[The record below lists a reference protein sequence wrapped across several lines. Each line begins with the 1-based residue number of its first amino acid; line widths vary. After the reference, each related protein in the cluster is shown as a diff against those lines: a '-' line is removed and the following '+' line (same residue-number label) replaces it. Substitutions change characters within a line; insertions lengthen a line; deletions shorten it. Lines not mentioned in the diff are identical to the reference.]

1 LRPDFLAA
9 RASHFR
15 EPIDRKAHRVSR
27 YHHLQLASIKA
38 YICFA
43 QTDRPLAAAMAN
55 QGEASNYYGGNNGYQ
70 MNQPP
75 PQQQGYGYGAPQQNG
90 YGPPSGP
97 PPQQHNYGGGMPPP
111 PNYGQQYNGDQKP
124 QFEEAFKIEKPKW
137 NDLWAGILFI
147 LVCAGYVAV
156 SAISIQ
162 GYAAT
167 KGFNGGG
174 IYDSNNQFGLTTNT
188 IVLFM
193 FCLGVAL
200 VLGYGYVWLA
210 RSK

>member
-1 LRPDFLAA
+1 
-9 RASHFR
+9 
-15 EPIDRKAHRVSR
+15 
-27 YHHLQLASIKA
+27 
-38 YICFA
+38 
-43 QTDRPLAAAMAN
+43 MAN
-55 QGEASNYYGGNNGYQ
+55 QGEASQYYQGNNNNNNYQ
-70 MNQPP
+70 MNQP
-75 PQQQGYGYGAPQQNG
+75 PQQQGYGYGAPQQQQNG

-97 PPQQHNYGGGMPPP
+97 PPQQQHYGGGGGGGMPPP
-111 PNYGQQYNGDQKP
+111 PNYGQQYGADQKP

-147 LVCAGYVAV
+147 IVCAGYVVV

-174 IYDSNNQFGLTTNT
+174 IYDSGNEFGLTTNT
-188 IVLFM
+188 IVLFA
-193 FCLGVAL
+193 FCLGVAM

>member
-1 LRPDFLAA
+1 
-9 RASHFR
+9 
-15 EPIDRKAHRVSR
+15 
-27 YHHLQLASIKA
+27 
-38 YICFA
+38 
-43 QTDRPLAAAMAN
+43 MAN

>member
-1 LRPDFLAA
+1 
-9 RASHFR
+9 
-15 EPIDRKAHRVSR
+15 
-27 YHHLQLASIKA
+27 
-38 YICFA
+38 
-43 QTDRPLAAAMAN
+43 MAN
-55 QGEASNYYGGNNGYQ
+55 QGEASQYYGGNNGYQ
-70 MNQPP
+70 MNQPSP
-75 PQQQGYGYGAPQQNG
+75 PQQQGYGYGAPQQQGG

-97 PPQQHNYGGGMPPP
+97 PPQQQHYGGNGMPPP
-111 PNYGQQYNGDQKP
+111 PNYGQQYGADQKP

-174 IYDSNNQFGLTTNT
+174 IYDSGNEFGLTTNT
-188 IVLFM
+188 IVLFA
-193 FCLGVAL
+193 FCLLVAL
-200 VLGYGYVWLA
+200 VLGYAYVWVA

>member
-1 LRPDFLAA
+1 
-9 RASHFR
+9 
-15 EPIDRKAHRVSR
+15 
-27 YHHLQLASIKA
+27 
-38 YICFA
+38 
-43 QTDRPLAAAMAN
+43 MA
-55 QGEASNYYGGNNGYQ
+55 QGEADNYYGGGNNGYP
-70 MNQPP
+70 MNPPQQNGQWQQPQ
-75 PQQQGYGYGAPQQNG
+75 QQQGYGYGAPQQGG

-97 PPQQHNYGGGMPPP
+97 PPQQQHYDGAMPPP
-111 PNYGQQYNGDQKP
+111 PNYGQVYNGDQKP

-174 IYDSNNQFGLTTNT
+174 IYDSNNEFGLTTNT